1 MNTFRN
7 FYEKKFETDYFYSIL
22 YIYIFMNVVFKF
34 F

>member
-22 YIYIFMNVVFKF
+22 YFFFMNVVFKF